1 MKNQS
6 KAASVLLRLAA
17 GLLATLLGFMLVFT
31 VLIIDIRI
39 ITEKST
45 IKKITQNVAD
55 AVIAAPAM
63 PHKGENRL
71 SSKPEKTKSLAD
83 VILDEVRKRTKSNP
97 TVEQIQNFLDNSTV
111 SDYVADKSADFIS
124 DYIQGKDRT
133 KITAAEI
140 DALIEEN
147 KTLLEETFDFKVDDK
162 FIQGTQDAAVNNVN
176 DFIKEDVFE
185 KVDNTAIVSDFTVGD
200 ALDALRDLI
209 STPMLVLYIFICV
222 ALMVGIFFCKRMQIG
237 STLITVGIPFLSTGV
252 ALIATCLI
260 IPKLTGMLPKIS
272 GVHQS
277 VNILLATIAPVHYT
291 VLILGVVF
299 LIAGI
304 VLKIV
309 LRPKTAAA

>member
-1 MKNQS
+1 MKSQS
-6 KAASVLLRLAA
+6 KAVSILLRLAA

-31 VLIIDIRI
+31 VLVMDIRI

-55 AVIAAPAM
+55 AIIAAPARE
-63 PHKGENRL
+63 GEARL

-83 VILDEVRKRTKSNP
+83 VILDEVRKRTKSDP

-124 DYIQGKDRT
+124 DYIQGKDNT
-133 KITAAEI
+133 NITAAEI

-147 KTLLEETFDFKVDDK
+147 KELLEETFDFTVDDK
-162 FIQGTQDAAVNNVN
+162 FIQGARDAAVNNVN
-176 DFIKEDVFE
+176 DFIKEDVFD
-185 KVDNTAIVSDFTVGD
+185 KVDRTAITGSFTVGD
-200 ALDALRDLI
+200 ALGSLRGMI

-237 STLITVGIPFLSTGV
+237 STLITVGVPFLSTGIALV
-252 ALIATCLI
+252 AVNLIL
-260 IPKLTGMLPKIS
+260 PMLTGLLPKIS
-272 GVHQS
+272 GVHKI
-277 VNILLATIAPVHYT
+277 VGVLLSAIAPVHYT

-299 LIAGI
+299 LVAGI
-304 VLKIV
+304 VLNIV
-309 LRPKTAAA
+309 LRPKTATA